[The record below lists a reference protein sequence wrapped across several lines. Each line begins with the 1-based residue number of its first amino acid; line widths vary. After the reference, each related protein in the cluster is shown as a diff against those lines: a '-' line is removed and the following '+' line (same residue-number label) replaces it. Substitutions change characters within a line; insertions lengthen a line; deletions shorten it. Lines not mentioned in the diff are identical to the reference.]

1 MREGDALEVESPAPG
16 GKIAATAHLHRGV
29 RRGVIRIAQGG
40 GHTAFGRF
48 AKGTGANVMHLVV
61 PRLDPFGGFPA
72 WIGTRVR
79 VRRVAT

>member
-1 MREGDALEVESPAPG
+1 
-16 GKIAATAHLHRGV
+16 
-29 RRGVIRIAQGG
+29 VIRIAQGG